1 MAWEEVPDEYVPK
14 VGDILRSIICYE
26 NTGYVP
32 ANDSDVINLVEGMSN
47 REIEDYVYEQTG
59 VRIKVRNKKVDVV
72 ESGWKWDCTVEYEV
86 VEAETPGIVAIAIAI
101 AIVVG
106 SIIAFLITVDWFVKS
121 NEKYVKTILEDPLT
135 RNLIM
140 GVLLLFLLSFLISLI
155 KR

>member
-32 ANDSDVINLVEGMSN
+32 ANDSDVINQVEGMSN

-86 VEAETPGIVAIAIAI
+86 VEAETPGIVAIALAI
-101 AIVVG
+101 AFVVG
-106 SIIAFLITVDWFVKS
+106 SIIALLITVDWFLKS
-121 NEKYVKTILEDPLT
+121 NEKYVKTVIEDPLT
-135 RNLIM
+135 RNLLI
-140 GVLLLFLLSFLISLI
+140 GVVVILGLYFLISLI